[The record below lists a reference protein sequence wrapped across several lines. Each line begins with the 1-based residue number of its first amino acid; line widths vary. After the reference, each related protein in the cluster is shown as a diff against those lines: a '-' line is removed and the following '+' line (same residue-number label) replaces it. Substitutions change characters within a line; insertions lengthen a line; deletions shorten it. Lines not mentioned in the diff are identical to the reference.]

1 MRTARTVMVT
11 GWTTNRPTGLPIP
24 AMIVPAMIAVV
35 VGEASDP
42 AVMRAE
48 ETRVRTGADSSV
60 AGRRQVRDRRD
71 RMRMAAAILRM
82 ILGNRVS
89 MTTTTR
95 ARNMALHRLIRL
107 MIRERHV
114 ACVRPHDV
122 GQTRDLEIRR
132 MLADRS
138 GHPPTLHATA
148 AATRVA
154 IVDVV
159 ATGQMV

>member
-1 MRTARTVMVT
+1 M
-11 GWTTNRPTGLPIP
+11 
-24 AMIVPAMIAVV
+24 
-35 VGEASDP
+35 
-42 AVMRAE
+42 
-48 ETRVRTGADSSV
+48 
-60 AGRRQVRDRRD
+60 
-71 RMRMAAAILRM
+71 
-82 ILGNRVS
+82 GNRVS

-107 MIRERHV
+107 MIRERRAV
-114 ACVRPHDV
+114 CARRHDV

-132 MLADRS
+132 MMAGRG

-154 IVDVV
+154 IVDVA